1 MMNRILEAELI
12 SNCAPTLAGMKS
24 ANLFSFFYQS
34 RSEVEQGLKEL
45 NEKLNARGAYVE
57 ALLWR
62 DASVLIYVYRPKHL
76 QTELQNQE
84 TMELLEKYGYCN
96 PEVEQCICQL
106 KRRLCDYDCFPHEI
120 GIFLG
125 YPLDDVK
132 GFIENKGRNCKS
144 CGIWEVYCNA
154 GEKQKLFQK
163 FRRCTDVYMKV
174 FGEGRELLKMTVL
187 T

>member
-12 SNCAPTLAGMKS
+12 SNCAPTLAGMKT

-84 TMELLEKYGYCN
+84 NDGA
-96 PEVEQCICQL
+96 
-106 KRRLCDYDCFPHEI
+106 
-120 GIFLG
+120 
-125 YPLDDVK
+125 
-132 GFIENKGRNCKS
+132 S
-144 CGIWEVYCNA
+144 
-154 GEKQKLFQK
+154 
-163 FRRCTDVYMKV
+163 
-174 FGEGRELLKMTVL
+174 
-187 T
+187 